1 MEIKNIGI
9 GKLVIGKLVIGTNW
23 LIGSYKCN
31 HCPHCA
37 YGCFHKEPFGHPIIK
52 EARSSRKSPNDM
64 ALSFWQGMAG
74 QARPGQGYSAVRNK
88 TVVMIY
94 LHAASNKTFPTLRRS
109 KSVYK
114 HDQRV

>member
-1 MEIKNIGI
+1 
-9 GKLVIGKLVIGTNW
+9 
-23 LIGSYKCN
+23 
-31 HCPHCA
+31 
-37 YGCFHKEPFGHPIIK
+37 
-52 EARSSRKSPNDM
+52 M

>member
-1 MEIKNIGI
+1 
-9 GKLVIGKLVIGTNW
+9 
-23 LIGSYKCN
+23 
-31 HCPHCA
+31 
-37 YGCFHKEPFGHPIIK
+37 
-52 EARSSRKSPNDM
+52 M
-64 ALSFWQGMAG
+64 AQQYWQGRQG
-74 QARPGQGYSAVRNK
+74 KSREGQGYSAVRNK